1 MLQSI
6 NCAVVSVDVKL
17 IGSIQLWNES
27 QSQLKT
33 ILLKLNNYS
42 NSNVNI
48 DAHFHTFIIDSGGH
62 TNQILVDCIGVVSDF
77 DADHVVVKKRQTNY
91 GSRSRSTY
99 LQHQKFTSNEIITMV
114 KLLI

>member
-27 QSQLKT
+27 QSQLKI

-77 DADHVVVKKRQTNY
+77 DADHVVVKKGKPTTDQDPEVPIC
-91 GSRSRSTY
+91 STRNS
-99 LQHQKFTSNEIITMV
+99 QVV
-114 KLLI
+114 KQLRWLSY

>member
-17 IGSIQLWNES
+17 SESINCGMSES

-62 TNQILVDCIGVVSDF
+62 TN
-77 DADHVVVKKRQTNY
+77 
-91 GSRSRSTY
+91 
-99 LQHQKFTSNEIITMV
+99 
-114 KLLI
+114 